1 MKTRCAILVLAWAVL
16 CFGASA
22 QPTSAAAT
30 ACPAATELTARHLY
44 GLWQTNF
51 SDPVTGLAVGRAT
64 LLLERHPDWAE
75 SVRGRVQRGDV
86 RALISGDVDEGRFT
100 LDESEDGVRI
110 SASWNGTVVP
120 DRCGREIRGS
130 WSDVLR
136 TEVRAFVLRKLA
148 D

>member
-1 MKTRCAILVLAWAVL
+1 MT
-16 CFGASA
+16 A
-22 QPTSAAAT
+22 QQ
-30 ACPAATELTARHLY
+30 LY
-44 GLWQTNF
+44 GLWRADF
-51 SDPVTGLAVGRAT
+51 SDPDTRRKSGSAT

-75 SVRGRVQRGDV
+75 SVRGRVQRGEA

-110 SASWNGTVVP
+110 SASWSGTVVP

-130 WSDVLR
+130 WSDVLHP
-136 TEVRAFVLRKLA
+136 EVRAFVLRKLA